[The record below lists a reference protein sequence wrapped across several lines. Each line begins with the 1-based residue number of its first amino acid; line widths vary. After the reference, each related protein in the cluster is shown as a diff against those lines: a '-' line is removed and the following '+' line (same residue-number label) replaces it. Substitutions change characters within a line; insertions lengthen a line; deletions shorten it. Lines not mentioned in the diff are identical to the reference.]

1 MRALAFLP
9 GVFFGTA
16 LAATPLPPQSPHK
29 TLGVATCASSLC
41 HGSVQP
47 WSDGKIRQ
55 DEYVLWSRNDPHA
68 RSYEKLFNDK
78 SKEIARK
85 LGLPKP
91 AHETAECLDC
101 HTHNVPP
108 ARRGADYA
116 VSDGIQCEACHGPAE
131 GWIKSHVAKDAKR
144 EESLARGMFPTR
156 NPTLRGQLCASCHF
170 GNAQKLV
177 THRMM
182 AAGHPRLAFEFDTF
196 THLQPAHYGGG
207 RGAAGAEGLSDGV
220 RNWAIGQALMA
231 ETLLGLLVDP
241 KRGRDGFFPELV
253 LFDCHACHH
262 PMSDKRNAG
271 ARLGVAPGAVRLNDS
286 NLIMVRHIARRVAP
300 ADAEALA
307 NASKALHAALAGGGD
322 VLLHANELRERIG
335 RLVARVEKHKF
346 SADDLR
352 GIFRGLIDDGL
363 AGQYSDYQG
372 AEQAAMALQAL
383 ADFMARRGLAQ
394 APALRPAMRRVMA
407 AVAKDEAYR
416 ADEFAAALREL
427 RTGIEQARAQ

>member
-1 MRALAFLP
+1 MDGALILIAA
-9 GVFFGTA
+9 V
-16 LAATPLPPQSPHK
+16 LAGTPLPAQSPHK
-29 TLGVATCASSLC
+29 TLGVASCASSLC
-41 HGSVQP
+41 HGSVTA

-68 RSYEKLFNDK
+68 RSYEILLNEK
-78 SKEIARK
+78 SQEIARR

-91 AHETAECLDC
+91 AHESAECLDC

-108 ARRGADYA
+108 QRRAPEVALADG
-116 VSDGIQCEACHGPAE
+116 VQCEACHGPAE
-131 GWIKSHVAKDAKR
+131 RWLKSHVEKDAKR
-144 EESLARGMFPTR
+144 SQSIAHGLFPTR
-156 NPTLRGQLCASCHF
+156 NPALRAELCMGCHF

-196 THLQPAHYGGG
+196 THLQPAHYGGA

-231 ETLLGLLVDP
+231 RTLLELLAHP

-262 PMSDKRNAG
+262 PMSQPRNAG
-271 ARLGVAPGAVRLNDS
+271 ARLGVSPGAVRLNDS
-286 NLIMVRHIARRVAP
+286 NLLMVRHIARRVAP
-300 ADAEALA
+300 GEAEALA
-307 NASKALHAALAGGGD
+307 QSSRALHAALAGGGD
-322 VLLHANELRERIG
+322 ALVHAARMRELIVKIISRI
-335 RLVARVEKHKF
+335 EKHAF
-346 SADDLR
+346 SAEDLR
-352 GIFRGLIDDGL
+352 GMFQALIDDGL

-383 ADFMARRGLAQ
+383 SDFMARRSLAQ
-394 APALRPAMRRVMA
+394 APALRPALRKVMA
-407 AVAKDEAYR
+407 AVANDEAYR
-416 ADEFAAALREL
+416 PDEFAAALREL
-427 RTGIEQARAQ
+427 RAGIGQGAQ

>member
-1 MRALAFLP
+1 MGFFL
-9 GVFFGTA
+9 GTA
-16 LAATPLPPQSPHK
+16 FAETPLPPQSPHK

-68 RSYEKLFNDK
+68 RSYEVLLNKT
-78 SKEIARK
+78 SEEIVKK

-108 ARRGADYA
+108 ARRGPDFLVA
-116 VSDGIQCEACHGPAE
+116 DGIQCEACHGPAG
-131 GWIKSHVAKDAKR
+131 GWLKSHVEKDAKR
-144 EESLARGMFPTR
+144 GASLARGLFPTR
-156 NPTLRGQLCASCHF
+156 NPVRRGELCMSCHF

-182 AAGHPRLAFEFDTF
+182 AAGHPRLAYEFDTF
-196 THLQPAHYGGG
+196 THLQPAHYGGA
-207 RGAAGAEGLSDGV
+207 RGAAGAEGLADGV

-231 ETLLGLLVDP
+231 ETLLWLLVDP

-271 ARLGVAPGAVRLNDS
+271 ARLGVAPGAVRLNDA

-300 ADAEALA
+300 GEAEALA
-307 NASKALHAALAGGGD
+307 QASKALHAALAGGGD
-322 VLLHANELRERIG
+322 VLLQARELREKIG
-335 RLVARVEKHKF
+335 TLVSGIEKHQF
-346 SADDLR
+346 SAADLR
-352 GIFRGLIDDGL
+352 GIFQGLIDDGL
-363 AGQYSDYQG
+363 SGHYSDYQG
-372 AEQAAMALQAL
+372 AEQAAMALQAI
-383 ADFMARRGLAQ
+383 ADFMARRGLAA
-394 APALRPAMRRVMA
+394 APALRPALERVMA
-407 AVAKDEAYR
+407 AVANDEAYR
-416 ADEFAAALREL
+416 PEQFAAALREL
-427 RTGIEQARAQ
+427 RAGIEQAGRQ